1 MKFYYVWVGRAF
13 DRRNICRG
21 KMVIFMKM
29 FVLLFIIIQMLFKI
43 REVKI

>member
-1 MKFYYVWVGRAF
+1 MKFYYVWVGR
-13 DRRNICRG
+13 RNVYRV
-21 KMVIFMKM
+21 KKVIFMKM